1 MSGDKGPSLVHSL
14 AGMAYVVGMITCLVV
29 LWVYGLPLLGGTIFS
44 DLSLIIYAVVA
55 LGFLTLADRI
65 ANMFPRR

>member
-1 MSGDKGPSLVHSL
+1 MSGTRRLSVVHHLLGL
-14 AGMAYVVGMITCLVV
+14 AFVAGIIVCLAV
-29 LWVYGLPLLGGTIFS
+29 LWIYGLPFLRGTIFS

-65 ANMFPRR
+65 ANMFPLR

>member
-1 MSGDKGPSLVHSL
+1 MSGDRRLSVVHHL
-14 AGMAYVVGMITCLVV
+14 AGLALVTGIIVCLVA
-29 LWVYGLPLLGGTIFS
+29 LWVYGLPLLRGTIFN

-65 ANMFPRR
+65 ANALPRR